1 MELIPK
7 VFEVKDINEITY
19 TKEREKPMPS
29 LNHAHVQTALAV
41 LLFKYRKKYTVL
53 TELSL
58 ELSQGSGTP
67 DLALIES
74 TPPDWSN
81 DQIKYK
87 EPPLLTI
94 EILSPKQ
101 SLDDLKD
108 KIKNV
113 YFPSGVQS
121 AWIVLP
127 TLRAITIF
135 KKNGTNET
143 FTKGILKDLVLD
155 IEVDLAEI
163 FG

>member
-1 MELIPK
+1 
-7 VFEVKDINEITY
+7 
-19 TKEREKPMPS
+19 
-29 LNHAHVQTALAV
+29 VQTALAV

-58 ELSQGSGTP
+58 ELSNGGGTP
-67 DLALIES
+67 DLALIEAVQ
-74 TPPDWSN
+74 PDWSN